1 MNENTLLKRFFEDG
15 IEFDPDKQFGLS
27 HKVRIRRIREIVLL
41 MRKHHVMDGLSPT
54 ELRDILVDLG
64 PSSPFVRR
72 SCRRR
77 IAMRFPTCRWTAT
90 LCHSTKR

>member
-41 MRKHHVMDGLSPT
+41 MRKHHVMDGSFAY
-54 ELRDILVDLG
+54 G
-64 PSSPFVRR
+64 
-72 SCRRR
+72 
-77 IAMRFPTCRWTAT
+77 AA
-90 LCHSTKR
+90 

>member
-41 MRKHHVMDGLSPT
+41 MRKHHVMDGLSVQ
-54 ELRDILVDLG
+54 R
-64 PSSPFVRR
+64 SSLTLPLQR
-72 SCRRR
+72 S
-77 IAMRFPTCRWTAT
+77 A
-90 LCHSTKR
+90 